1 MELTGQILS
10 IIAMGVYILSFQA
23 KKQKAIITFQMI
35 ANSLFAISFFML
47 DAKMGMILNIIS
59 AIRALLFM
67 YKKQLKTDHIVWLI
81 GFIAVYI
88 ATYAFTMVTFIK
100 EFWPTVSPQTLTS
113 LSSLPFIPFVITVW
127 GEFKPLIITA
137 LLEFIPLI
145 GMVATT
151 LGYRA
156 KNAQAVRV
164 AGLVNEP
171 AWLVYNVYSFSIGAI
186 FCNVFS
192 LISAIVGLVRFNKQK
207 KA

>member
-1 MELTGQILS
+1 MELVGQILS

-23 KKQKAIITFQMI
+23 KKQNSIILFQMI
-35 ANSLFAISFFML
+35 ANALFAISFFML
-47 DAKMGMILNIIS
+47 GAMMGMILNIIS

-67 YKKQLKTDHIVWLI
+67 YKKQLKTDNNVWLV

-88 ATYAFTMVTFIK
+88 ATYVVSITMFV
-100 EFWPTVSPQTLTS
+100 EELTV
-113 LSSLPFIPFVITVW
+113 V
-127 GEFKPLIITA
+127 TA

-156 KNAQAVRV
+156 KSAQSVRIS
-164 AGLVNEP
+164 GLVNEP
-171 AWLVYNVYSFSIGAI
+171 AWLIYNIYSFSIGAI
-186 FCNVFS
+186 LCNFFS
-192 LISAIVGLVRFNKQK
+192 LISAILGLIRFNKQK